1 MDPDAYTFA
10 VVAAVIA
17 AFVASMAVIWVGT
30 KLALQRTKPPRPAI
44 ARVDDDRFDR
54 LEQAVDAIAIEIERM
69 SEAQRFTA
77 KLLTERAAQP
87 PAPPALPNRFSDQR

>member
-1 MDPDAYTFA
+1 VDPDVYSFA
-10 VVAAVIA
+10 VVVAVIA
-17 AFVASMAVIWVGT
+17 GFIGTMAVVFVGT
-30 KLALQRTKPPRPAI
+30 RIALQRTRPRP
-44 ARVDDDRFDR
+44 VMPVNDERFER

-87 PAPPALPNRFSDQR
+87 AALPQGAGEKR

>member
-1 MDPDAYTFA
+1 VDPDVYTFA
-10 VVAAVIA
+10 VVAAV
-17 AFVASMAVIWVGT
+17 VAGFIGSMAVIFVGT
-30 KLALQRTKPPRPAI
+30 RIALQRTRPQPL
-44 ARVDDDRFDR
+44 ARVNDERFDR

-87 PAPPALPNRFSDQR
+87 AALPAKVGDKS